1 MDGYGYLQGKEFKY
15 KGTFKN
21 GMKHGQ
27 GELTTNEIRY
37 EGEWSYN

>member
-1 MDGYGYLQGKEFKY
+1 
-15 KGTFKN
+15 
-21 GMKHGQ
+21 MKHGQ